1 MDKAEGKAVSKGEKV
16 SDAEIY
22 NESATG
28 VKVVTAEESMRCRI
42 LKTIGL
48 YLAFASIV
56 SVLSHNN
63 CVLHSAHCNLILFHI
78 SCNYT
83 KTFIQHQSV
92 IQRRF
97 QLKSVTNKTITKEMD
112 FRSYQNKRRE
122 NVRAQNNVIISLIR

>member
-1 MDKAEGKAVSKGEKV
+1 MRDNFYEIHAVGITDHDNRPDAMDKAEGKALSNGEKV

-63 CVLHSAHCNLILFHI
+63 CVLHSAHCNLI
-78 SCNYT
+78 
-83 KTFIQHQSV
+83 
-92 IQRRF
+92 
-97 QLKSVTNKTITKEMD
+97 
-112 FRSYQNKRRE
+112 
-122 NVRAQNNVIISLIR
+122 